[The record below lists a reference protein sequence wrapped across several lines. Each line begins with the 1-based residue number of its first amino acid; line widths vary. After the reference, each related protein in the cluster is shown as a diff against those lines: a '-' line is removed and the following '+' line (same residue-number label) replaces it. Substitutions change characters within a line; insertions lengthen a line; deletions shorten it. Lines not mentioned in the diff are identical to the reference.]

1 MEEVQRRHEQDC
13 DRAVDELMNSQNEI
27 ERLEKALPEMGNRH
41 RFYQDL
47 RGYVTDLVECFDE
60 KVNHNSHFFTIMK
73 YSCHFSLSD
82 GQY

>member
-41 RFYQDL
+41 KFYQDL

-60 KVNHNSHFFTIMK
+60 KVEKTLSIFNIILNI
-73 YSCHFSLSD
+73 FSISD